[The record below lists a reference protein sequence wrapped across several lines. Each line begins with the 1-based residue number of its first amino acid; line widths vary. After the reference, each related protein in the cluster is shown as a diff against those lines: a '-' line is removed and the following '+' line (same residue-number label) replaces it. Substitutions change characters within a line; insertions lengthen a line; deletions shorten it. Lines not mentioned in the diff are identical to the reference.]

1 MINPEHTHI
10 SSPDSNT
17 CKDCGES
24 IHIFENPK
32 KSFDAKS
39 LNKASDGLNKIAN
52 KIGIALVLVVV
63 GLLLFPLGIILWV
76 FAIGVIISAFSQSKK
91 D

>member
-1 MINPEHTHI
+1 MIDAEHTHI
-10 SSPDSNT
+10 PSPNSNT
-17 CKDCGES
+17 CKDCGEP

-32 KSFDAKS
+32 KSFDTKS
-39 LNKASDGLNKIAN
+39 LNKAADGLNKIAN

-76 FAIGVIISAFSQSKK
+76 FAIGVIISAFSPSKK
-91 D
+91 Y